1 MTSQAIL
8 GLWIIGGFLL
18 VCAGEAVAILVL
30 SYKLG
35 VCRGKLARYEL
46 AEKQS
51 PTAANQP

>member
-8 GLWIIGGFLL
+8 GLWIIGGFLVVL
-18 VCAGEAVAILVL
+18 IGEGVAILVL

-35 VCRGKLARYEL
+35 IYKGKLARYEL

-51 PTAANQP
+51 AAAGSQP

>member
-8 GLWIIGGFLL
+8 GLWIIGGFLVVL
-18 VCAGEAVAILVL
+18 IGEGVAILVL

-35 VCRGKLARYEL
+35 VYKGKLARYEL

-51 PTAANQP
+51 TVAGSQP